1 MPDIFDFEK
10 GLKIGLTDSD
20 FADFQNGLL
29 SGDFFARRTDGSI
42 ANRVEISP
50 LDDDDND
57 DGDEGLLSGIDARS
71 VAVGVLIGAA
81 VVGAGFGI
89 KKLWDRYQAKKSEAE
104 ITEMHKTQT
113 GLLDE
118 KNTEISVESPCVQQV
133 AENVDDSEQ
142 KLLSQEEILQEVMK
156 IFVGMTEIADGKN
169 KVSEG
174 VEKLDSAGIVD
185 GVALLEKLSN
195 PEVLEGFNEYL
206 KSNPRLVA
214 QNQQTLDGI
223 FGRSMVSDGE
233 YVPLTVPE
241 IERRLRDESQND
253 K

>member
-42 ANRVEISP
+42 ANQVEISP

-118 KNTEISVESPCVQQV
+118 KNTEISVESACVQQV
-133 AENVDDSEQ
+133 VENVDNSEQ

-156 IFVGMTEIADGKN
+156 IFVGMTEIADGKIRSQR
-169 KVSEG
+169 V
-174 VEKLDSAGIVD
+174 
-185 GVALLEKLSN
+185 
-195 PEVLEGFNEYL
+195 L
-206 KSNPRLVA
+206 KS
-214 QNQQTLDGI
+214 
-223 FGRSMVSDGE
+223 
-233 YVPLTVPE
+233 LTVPE
-241 IERRLRDESQND
+241 LSTEWHCWKNSQIRKCLKDSMNI
-253 K
+253 

>member
-42 ANRVEISP
+42 ANQVEISP

-57 DGDEGLLSGIDARS
+57 DGDEGLLSRIDAQS

-89 KKLWDRYQAKKSEAE
+89 KKLWDRYQAKKSEAK

-118 KNTEISVESPCVQQV
+118 KNTEISVE
-133 AENVDDSEQ
+133 
-142 KLLSQEEILQEVMK
+142 
-156 IFVGMTEIADGKN
+156 
-169 KVSEG
+169 
-174 VEKLDSAGIVD
+174 
-185 GVALLEKLSN
+185 
-195 PEVLEGFNEYL
+195 
-206 KSNPRLVA
+206 
-214 QNQQTLDGI
+214 
-223 FGRSMVSDGE
+223 
-233 YVPLTVPE
+233 
-241 IERRLRDESQND
+241 
-253 K
+253 

>member
-1 MPDIFDFEK
+1 MPDIFNFDK

-50 LDDDDND
+50 LDDDDDD
-57 DGDEGLLSGIDARS
+57 DGDGGLLSGIDARS
-71 VAVGVLIGAA
+71 VAVGALIGAA

-104 ITEMHKTQT
+104 ITEQNKTQT
-113 GLLDE
+113 DARE
-118 KNTEISVESPCVQQV
+118 KKNTEISVESANVPNSV
-133 AENVDDSEQ
+133 ETVDDSER
-142 KLLSQEEILQEVMK
+142 KSLTREEIIQEAMK
-156 IFVGMTEIADGKN
+156 IVLGMTEIADGKN

-174 VEKLDSAGIVD
+174 VQNLNNAGIVD
-185 GVALLEKLSN
+185 GAALLEKLSE
-195 PEVLEGFNEYL
+195 PEVLEGFNAYL
-206 KSNPRLVA
+206 KSNPQLVA
-214 QNQQTLDGI
+214 QNQQALDGI
-223 FGRSMVSDGE
+223 FGRSMVTDGE